1 MDPGIDDSVLS
12 EFRARVSTGAPSE
25 RTLEKLLTHGQA
37 QGLQQAGGRQ
47 RIDATHVLAAVRAL
61 NRLGLVAEALRAA
74 LNAVAAAEPVWLTR
88 HVPRSWY
95 QRYSRR
101 LA

>member
-74 LNAVAAAEPVWLTR
+74 LNAVAAAEPAWLTR
-88 HVPRSWY
+88 HVPRSWC